1 MGFSS
6 HSYIKE
12 EPARLDRSASV
23 AINKE
28 EKPKEATLNE
38 VQKNT
43 LAYTKGGLFRTR
55 PHMLSSNAE

>member
-1 MGFSS
+1 MGFNS

-28 EKPKEATLNE
+28 EKPKEA
-38 VQKNT
+38 
-43 LAYTKGGLFRTR
+43 
-55 PHMLSSNAE
+55 M